1 MTDLAKMTWEEAREL
16 FVPDAV
22 AILPV
27 ASTEPHGPHL
37 PLDTDVTI
45 ALAQARRAVERL
57 KEEGVT
63 AFVLPPLAYGV
74 TRFTTGFAGRV
85 SLRPGTLWSL
95 VEDVALSLEEDGV
108 LRLVISN
115 GHLEREHVKV
125 LRGLAKDRPKVTER
139 EAQILFPDNTSRRWA
154 GEFGAEFS
162 SGDCHAG
169 SYESSIILAADPSSV
184 REEKR
189 EALPEHQVGLLE
201 KMLGGASSFLE
212 IGADEAYCGA
222 PAEASAEEGHE
233 LIERLSTMIVES
245 VREAWPELFREATN
259 T

>member
-1 MTDLAKMTWEEAREL
+1 MTDLANKTWEEAREL
-16 FVPDAV
+16 FTPDAV

-45 ALAQARRAVERL
+45 AVAQARRAAERL
-57 KEEGVT
+57 VEEGVT

-74 TRFTTGFAGRV
+74 TFFTQGFAGRV
-85 SLRPGTLWSL
+85 GIRPGTLWAF
-95 VEDVALSLEEDGV
+95 VEDIAISLEEDG
-108 LRLVISN
+108 LRRLVISN

-125 LRGLAKDRPKVTER
+125 LRGLAKDRPEVTETH
-139 EAQILFPDNTSRRWA
+139 AQILFPDNTSKRWA
-154 GEFGAEFS
+154 GEFGDEFQ

-169 SYESSIILAADPSSV
+169 SYESSIMLAADPESV

-189 EALPEHQVGLLE
+189 TALPEHNVGLLE
-201 KMLGGASSFLE
+201 KMLGGASSFQE

-222 PAEASAEEGHE
+222 PAEASAEEGRE
-233 LIERLSTMIVES
+233 LIERLSTMIVETS
-245 VREAWPELFREATN
+245 REAWPELFKEGTD

>member
-1 MTDLAKMTWEEAREL
+1 MTDFAKRTWEEAREL
-16 FVPDAV
+16 FTPDAV

-45 ALAQARRAVERL
+45 AVAQARRAAERL
-57 KEEGVT
+57 VEQGVK

-74 TRFTTGFAGRV
+74 THFTQGFAGRV
-85 SLRPGTLWSL
+85 SLRPGTLWAFI
-95 VEDVALSLEEDGV
+95 EDIAISLEEDG
-108 LRLVISN
+108 LRRLVISN
-115 GHLEREHVKV
+115 GHLEREHVLV
-125 LRGLAKDRPKVTER
+125 LRGLAKDRPEITETQ
-139 EAQILFPDNTSRRWA
+139 AQILFPDNTSRRWA
-154 GEFGAEFS
+154 GEFGEEFQ

-169 SYESSIILAADPSSV
+169 SYETSIVLAADPESV

-189 EALPEHQVGLLE
+189 EALPEHQVGLVE
-201 KMLGGASSFLE
+201 KMLGGARSFQE

-233 LIERLSTMIVES
+233 LIERLSGMITES
-245 VREAWPELFREATN
+245 VRETWPELFKEPSDT
-259 T
+259 